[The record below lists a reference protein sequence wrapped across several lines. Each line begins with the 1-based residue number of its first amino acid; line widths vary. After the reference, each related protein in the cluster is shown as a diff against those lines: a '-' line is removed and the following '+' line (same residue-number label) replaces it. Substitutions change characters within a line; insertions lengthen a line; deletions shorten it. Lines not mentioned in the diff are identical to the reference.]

1 MDDSDAGGVVLG
13 TWCAS
18 QVPDAQTR
26 VPYKVAYIID
36 IVKRFMTTVAH
47 LLVVHATVYYL
58 RLPPKTASHEPAWRR
73 WREGVLLM
81 VAIICVAACY

>member
-1 MDDSDAGGVVLG
+1 MMDDAGDAVLTLWHLG

-18 QVPDAQTR
+18 QVPDAQKHEGR
-26 VPYKVAYIID
+26 YYRHCEKIYD
-36 IVKRFMTTVAH
+36 HGSR
-47 LLVVHATVYYL
+47 LLVVHATIYL

-73 WREGVLLM
+73 WREGVLLT

>member
-1 MDDSDAGGVVLG
+1 MMDDAGDAVLTHWHLG

-18 QVPDAQTR
+18 QVPDAQKHEGR
-26 VPYKVAYIID
+26 YDRHCEK
-36 IVKRFMTTVAH
+36 FMTTVAD
-47 LLVVHATVYYL
+47 LLVVHATIYL
-58 RLPPKTASHEPAWRR
+58 RLPPKTASHEHAWRR